1 MQTEQNN
8 QGSSN
13 KMVFI
18 IAGVIAVV
26 VLLYFA
32 FRSGD
37 SMQNP
42 DASLDKVVPAGANDV
57 GTEVRILLAQLNN
70 LSIDTQFF
78 EGEAYKSLMDNTTS
92 VPSQNIGR
100 YKPFEPF
107 DPKNYKSE
115 QTQLA
120 APRR

>member
-1 MQTEQNN
+1 MQNDQNN

-18 IAGVIAVV
+18 IAGVVAVV

-70 LSIDTQFF
+70 LSLDTKFF
-78 EGEAYKSLMDNTTS
+78 EGEAYKSLMDNTTA

-107 DPKNYKSE
+107 DPKNYKTE
-115 QTQLA
+115 QIQTST
-120 APRR
+120 PRK